1 RQRKLGKTS
10 SGAISFDNDL
20 VSIIILLTF
29 CFQLTLTLNE
39 RSHASKAIDGRV
51 PLVPSDGHA
60 YLGGSAHPS
69 FDTGGK
75 VSESFR
81 GRITKAEAV
90 REGDKKVDLLQV
102 ATDPHWQDSVHAS
115 GQVKYEYKEP
125 KVNLVISPTA
135 PRPFRQAWNKG
146 SSPQAL
152 ALTRDP
158 IPITFMGTQSS
169 VVRFDTWDF
178 TVYRSF
184 EIEFMTYEPNGILFF
199 VGPDRDHTDF
209 VCVELF
215 DGNVYFVYAVGDHYR
230 HIQLNPLNV
239 KVNTGMSN
247 RVYVSRNEQHRF
259 LVKFNDRIVDVDQG
273 TVAHQ
278 TEFAT
283 YTYIGS
289 VDQSSRLPWHVWS
302 RENFAGCI
310 PSIRIND
317 DKFLDPSSRMSQHTD
332 VSRGIQFGVCRV
344 PDSRCTREICGGG
357 RCAERSYPFFEPLNF
372 ACECGGSDKTFREGV
387 TDIRRSEGCF
397 RDAPILEMD
406 GEMVLL
412 IDFERQ
418 LNTLTTHT
426 DDISL
431 QFKTTQSS
439 TPLFYA
445 VSPADKS
452 YFRVDLVGGRIR
464 IQTNINHPDD
474 RLRAEEFFL
483 ASSHLNDNRWHTLQ
497 IKRRAEH
504 LAMSVDGSHDDTGK
518 IPLQSHLK
526 TFKLVA
532 QQIYLGSAGPPD
544 YARPPPPTSETK
556 FLPPPPRF
564 IGEFRNFYWNEYDF
578 IGTGTLP
585 SKYTT
590 DMLSPRAILP
600 VFPQWPRQ
608 PTYSITCT
616 PKLYYGR
623 LDKVIDIQEGGDMW
637 LVEFKTEYEG
647 VLFSAHEPGGMAN
660 VQISL
665 VLLRGRLHVVYSI
678 YGRSGVHQL
687 TSGPSAN
694 ALDDGKWHRVVIG
707 LDRRKKQLIAFLDS
721 YPLETIGN
729 GLPVNRIKQLIFY
742 FGGLPD
748 TEWQSVLTFVRQYSP
763 GSLQSSEA
771 ESGKQPAFTGCLGG
785 FSLRADN
792 FVTDLLSQYESQL
805 ISEPANQIIRGFC
818 RDQRRCT
825 PSYCRN
831 GRCEQI
837 SDREVRCVCNPGFE
851 GVRCDSQVLECP
863 PNYCNQR
870 GQCTM
875 INGQPRCDCR
885 GTGYHGERCELN
897 PCSAGG
903 YCYNGGVCTMRGS
916 LPYCECRGTGFH
928 GEKCRDPIC
937 PPNYCFNRGRCVVG
951 PDEKPICEC
960 QGTGFGGPRCDKPVC
975 TADACDNRG
984 RCTVNM
990 YGVPECDCAGTGFT
1004 GPRCQIPICTSDY
1017 CRNRGR
1023 CVVGPN
1029 NQPQCDCRGTGYT
1042 GERCERSICTEG
1054 YCANGGRCTVG
1065 LGGQP
1070 VCDCSGTG
1078 YGGSQCTDP
1087 VCRPGFCQNGGR
1099 CYLDSAGQP
1108 ACSCEGT
1115 GFSGNRCE
1123 NPICSPGYC
1132 LNGGRCSI
1140 GPNNMPTCSCDHT
1153 DYRGSRCETP
1163 ICVPG
1168 FCLHG
1173 GLCRVNE
1180 ARQPVC
1186 DCMLTNYQGERCDVP
1201 VCPKSYCGER
1211 GLCVVRQ
1218 RQPTCDCHPGY
1229 RGPRCELEVCPENY
1243 CINGG
1248 FCAPGPDK
1256 NPVCTCPV
1264 NYEGERCQLPK
1275 VCPSDYCF
1283 HGGRCTMNR
1292 GVPQCDCIGTDYT
1305 GVRCEI
1311 AQTCP
1316 AGFCQNGGR
1325 CSVQK
1330 GNYVCDCTGTGFRGV
1345 ICTEPLA
1352 CPPNYCLF
1360 GGICTVLPGKQYMC
1374 DCSRTGR
1381 TGKHCEG
1388 SSTGIF
1394 VSYDKDGY
1402 LVYPLIPPVHTV
1414 EDNVTLGFKT
1424 YMQTGSLITFLTSDG
1439 RHWGVKMRDGRVMV
1453 DVDGQNVYAF
1463 QMRSNDGHYHVL
1475 NIERKG
1481 DTMIVTQD
1489 VEVIRV
1495 HLPALVNPVDKSL
1508 IYTSLHIAADEKK
1521 SDIFRGVIGGVYW
1534 NGRYPINDLKA
1545 GHVTHIGEVTIVLTP
1560 EFPILPPKP
1569 QPVCLPDYCLNGG
1582 VCYAEDYQLKCDCSN
1597 TGWNG
1602 VRCERQSRG
1611 YLPNKPGN
1619 GAYVIYTIKPPK
1631 RTNMDEMRVAFQ
1643 TWSKDGPI
1651 ARVVLADSGFYDVGL
1666 IDGKLLIS
1674 FNGQQYIPICS
1685 PTQTFNDGRMHV
1697 VTVKRNSR
1705 RFNITVDG
1713 YTTQHEPSG
1722 FVGVD
1727 GSLVTREIVLGADRQ
1742 LKNTFD
1748 GVIGGFYW
1756 NGQYLIN
1763 ERGSLTP
1770 DATVM
1775 IAPGRQPASNME
1787 EVVVVLMPHLLHPSD
1802 KPRPGPPRPLPDGL
1816 PEGSV
1821 GGGVVMPGLGT
1832 GNVNLGAPIYASD
1845 KGYGGGAAGMNA
1857 GTGLMLKQAGG
1868 LLGMGGLVDA
1878 LMAGLL
1884 LALLLLLSALIWA
1897 CWRCKPGC
1905 CPFCYGKSRGGGSA
1919 WNRLVNACC
1928 TAPSGTGKETSR
1940 LLENGNKDIPDSA
1953 LVPPYIIGP
1962 EAEIQPPI
1970 PITDKN
1976 IYNID
1981 GLKVD
1986 CVLITKNSRQFV
1998 TGSGMGPPKVWDA
2011 QSGEVFK
2018 IMEGQELGC
2027 TDLHLACD
2035 DTVLVTQVVD
2045 DLGGGMDTLTD
2056 QNAMRIKRMQL
2067 WDFVSGR
2074 QLEMPMEVMCTSLC
2088 LTRKSEHVIVARSS
2102 HSGPSILVWNLPA
2115 NQRDHEIFYD
2125 PINPVL
2131 RDNVT
2136 YLNISHD
2143 DRLVVAGCKNE
2154 EQACYMVF
2162 DLAAHYPVPA
2172 QPRMVVFDAEV
2183 NATEILG
2190 PDTAV
2195 TGTRKGELLVWNLH
2209 TGEVVRQIQI
2219 SATLEGGNMTALAP
2233 HSGTVHCIQLSED
2246 GRYLVTGAQDQL
2258 VRVWLMP
2265 EERLLH
2271 TLEGH
2276 ADDVLSVAISKDS
2289 EIVVSGSWDGSIRV
2303 WRLRDGNQICW
2314 FSSNI
2319 EILQV
2324 KISNDKT
2331 SLVALGERNEHRKL
2345 ITLRVLRN
2353 RVRTTTS
2360 LRPAGS
2366 RVNPSMSPPTPGMS
2380 PGSPVMMA

>member
-1 RQRKLGKTS
+1 MRNSRAAAFALRIRWSFSLIWLLCLSVTCATNQTWNFDLKDLKISYLRLRSAGGLPTDLLESDTTGRIPSTMVHQLGEPQLGVTYPRILSSGLIVSPSVESSEQQLVDVDPSGCPWMLSACPAGQFMVGFEIKPTETSDNTPEIHVFSILTRTNVDHPRQFVLQFVLTSESRLLVRWYSLNQTDLEHPSIVSTVVRLTFGEWNSVQATVKISTDELLVDIQRKSVELERNETGQVDAIGTAVSQPSTGVRRNGRSVEQLLRDIPMNMLKKVEAMDFTKDAYVRYDFRNRLKKNAAMETLTIDFELPTGAENGLIWFSENEAMKSYVYLKDSRLHYTYVVIDKTGKAQLTLTEEIFLNTPLAPNTPHVLS
-10 SGAISFDNDL
+10 LIRNRDN
-20 VSIIILLTF
+20 
-29 CFQLTLTLNE
+29 LTLTLNE

-51 PLVPSDGHA
+51 PLVPSDGHV

-81 GRITKAEAV
+81 GRITKVEAV

-102 ATDPHWQDSVHAS
+102 ATDPHWQDSVHTS

-146 SSPQAL
+146 SAPQAL

-344 PDSRCTREICGGG
+344 PDRRCTREICGGG

-372 ACECGGSDKTFREGV
+372 ACECGGSDKTFRQGV

-578 IGTGTLP
+578 IGTGELP

-647 VLFSAHEPGGMAN
+647 VLFSAHEPGGMTN

-694 ALDDGKWHRVVIG
+694 ALDDGNWHRVVIG

-721 YPLETIGN
+721 YPLEA
-729 GLPVNRIKQLIFY
+729 
-742 FGGLPD
+742 
-748 TEWQSVLTFVRQYSP
+748 S
-763 GSLQSSEA
+763 
-771 ESGKQPAFTGCLGG
+771 
-785 FSLRADN
+785 
-792 FVTDLLSQYESQL
+792 
-805 ISEPANQIIRGFC
+805 
-818 RDQRRCT
+818 
-825 PSYCRN
+825 
-831 GRCEQI
+831 
-837 SDREVRCVCNPGFE
+837 
-851 GVRCDSQVLECP
+851 
-863 PNYCNQR
+863 
-870 GQCTM
+870 
-875 INGQPRCDCR
+875 
-885 GTGYHGERCELN
+885 
-897 PCSAGG
+897 
-903 YCYNGGVCTMRGS
+903 
-916 LPYCECRGTGFH
+916 
-928 GEKCRDPIC
+928 
-937 PPNYCFNRGRCVVG
+937 
-951 PDEKPICEC
+951 
-960 QGTGFGGPRCDKPVC
+960 
-975 TADACDNRG
+975 
-984 RCTVNM
+984 
-990 YGVPECDCAGTGFT
+990 
-1004 GPRCQIPICTSDY
+1004 
-1017 CRNRGR
+1017 
-1023 CVVGPN
+1023 
-1029 NQPQCDCRGTGYT
+1029 
-1042 GERCERSICTEG
+1042 
-1054 YCANGGRCTVG
+1054 
-1065 LGGQP
+1065 
-1070 VCDCSGTG
+1070 
-1078 YGGSQCTDP
+1078 
-1087 VCRPGFCQNGGR
+1087 
-1099 CYLDSAGQP
+1099 
-1108 ACSCEGT
+1108 
-1115 GFSGNRCE
+1115 
-1123 NPICSPGYC
+1123 
-1132 LNGGRCSI
+1132 
-1140 GPNNMPTCSCDHT
+1140 
-1153 DYRGSRCETP
+1153 
-1163 ICVPG
+1163 
-1168 FCLHG
+1168 
-1173 GLCRVNE
+1173 
-1180 ARQPVC
+1180 
-1186 DCMLTNYQGERCDVP
+1186 
-1201 VCPKSYCGER
+1201 
-1211 GLCVVRQ
+1211 
-1218 RQPTCDCHPGY
+1218 
-1229 RGPRCELEVCPENY
+1229 
-1243 CINGG
+1243 
-1248 FCAPGPDK
+1248 
-1256 NPVCTCPV
+1256 
-1264 NYEGERCQLPK
+1264 
-1275 VCPSDYCF
+1275 
-1283 HGGRCTMNR
+1283 
-1292 GVPQCDCIGTDYT
+1292 
-1305 GVRCEI
+1305 
-1311 AQTCP
+1311 
-1316 AGFCQNGGR
+1316 
-1325 CSVQK
+1325 
-1330 GNYVCDCTGTGFRGV
+1330 
-1345 ICTEPLA
+1345 
-1352 CPPNYCLF
+1352 
-1360 GGICTVLPGKQYMC
+1360 
-1374 DCSRTGR
+1374 
-1381 TGKHCEG
+1381 
-1388 SSTGIF
+1388 
-1394 VSYDKDGY
+1394 
-1402 LVYPLIPPVHTV
+1402 
-1414 EDNVTLGFKT
+1414 
-1424 YMQTGSLITFLTSDG
+1424 
-1439 RHWGVKMRDGRVMV
+1439 
-1453 DVDGQNVYAF
+1453 
-1463 QMRSNDGHYHVL
+1463 
-1475 NIERKG
+1475 
-1481 DTMIVTQD
+1481 
-1489 VEVIRV
+1489 
-1495 HLPALVNPVDKSL
+1495 
-1508 IYTSLHIAADEKK
+1508 
-1521 SDIFRGVIGGVYW
+1521 VYW

-1545 GHVTHIGEVTIVLTP
+1545 GHVTHTGEVTIVLTP

-1582 VCYAEDYQLKCDCSN
+1582 ACYAEDYQLNCDCSN

-1631 RTNMDEMRVAFQ
+1631 RTNTDEMRVAIQ

-1666 IDGKLLIS
+1666 IDGKLLVS

-1713 YTTQHEPSG
+1713 YRTQHEPSG

-1802 KPRPGPPRPLPDGL
+1802 ELRPGPPKPLPDGL

-1940 LLENGNKDIPDSA
+1940 LLENGNKDIP
-1953 LVPPYIIGP
+1953 
-1962 EAEIQPPI
+1962 
-1970 PITDKN
+1970 
-1976 IYNID
+1976 
-1981 GLKVD
+1981 
-1986 CVLITKNSRQFV
+1986 
-1998 TGSGMGPPKVWDA
+1998 
-2011 QSGEVFK
+2011 SGEVFK

-2324 KISNDKT
+2324 KISNDKR

-2366 RVNPSMSPPTPGMS
+2366 RVNSSMSPPTPGMS

>member
-1 RQRKLGKTS
+1 
-10 SGAISFDNDL
+10 
-20 VSIIILLTF
+20 
-29 CFQLTLTLNE
+29 
-39 RSHASKAIDGRV
+39 
-51 PLVPSDGHA
+51 
-60 YLGGSAHPS
+60 
-69 FDTGGK
+69 
-75 VSESFR
+75 
-81 GRITKAEAV
+81 
-90 REGDKKVDLLQV
+90 
-102 ATDPHWQDSVHAS
+102 
-115 GQVKYEYKEP
+115 
-125 KVNLVISPTA
+125 
-135 PRPFRQAWNKG
+135 
-146 SSPQAL
+146 
-152 ALTRDP
+152 
-158 IPITFMGTQSS
+158 
-169 VVRFDTWDF
+169 
-178 TVYRSF
+178 
-184 EIEFMTYEPNGILFF
+184 
-199 VGPDRDHTDF
+199 
-209 VCVELF
+209 
-215 DGNVYFVYAVGDHYR
+215 
-230 HIQLNPLNV
+230 
-239 KVNTGMSN
+239 MSN

-289 VDQSSRLPWHVWS
+289 VDQSSRLPWYVWS

-332 VSRGIQFGVCRV
+332 VSRGIQFGVCRI
-344 PDSRCTREICGGG
+344 PDRRCTREICGGG

-397 RDAPILEMD
+397 R
-406 GEMVLL
+406 
-412 IDFERQ
+412 
-418 LNTLTTHT
+418 
-426 DDISL
+426 
-431 QFKTTQSS
+431 
-439 TPLFYA
+439 
-445 VSPADKS
+445 
-452 YFRVDLVGGRIR
+452 
-464 IQTNINHPDD
+464 
-474 RLRAEEFFL
+474 
-483 ASSHLNDNRWHTLQ
+483 
-497 IKRRAEH
+497 
-504 LAMSVDGSHDDTGK
+504 GK

-564 IGEFRNFYWNEYDF
+564 VGEFRNFYWNEYDF

-616 PKLYYGR
+616 PKLYYSR

-647 VLFSAHEPGGMAN
+647 VLFS
-660 VQISL
+660 
-665 VLLRGRLHVVYSI
+665 
-678 YGRSGVHQL
+678 
-687 TSGPSAN
+687 
-694 ALDDGKWHRVVIG
+694 
-707 LDRRKKQLIAFLDS
+707 
-721 YPLETIGN
+721 TIGN
-729 GLPVNRIKQLIFY
+729 GLPVSRIRQLIFY

-748 TEWQSVLTFVRQYSP
+748 TEWQTVLTLLRQYSP

-771 ESGKQPAFTGCLGG
+771 ENGKQPTLTGCLGG

-792 FVTDLLSQYESQL
+792 FVMDLL
-805 ISEPANQIIRGFC
+805 
-818 RDQRRCT
+818 DQRRCT
-825 PSYCRN
+825 SSYCRN

-837 SDREVRCVCNPGFE
+837 SDREVRCVCNPGYE
-851 GVRCDSQVLECP
+851 GIRCESQVLECP

-916 LPYCECRGTGFH
+916 LPYCDCRGTGFH

-951 PDEKPICEC
+951 PDEKPTCEC

-984 RCTVNM
+984 RCTVNV
-990 YGVPECDCAGTGFT
+990 YGIPECDCTGTGFT
-1004 GPRCQIPICTSDY
+1004 GPRCQTPICTSDH

-1029 NQPQCDCRGTGYT
+1029 NEPQCDCRGTGYT

-1070 VCDCSGTG
+1070 ICDCSGTG

-1099 CYLDSAGQP
+1099 CYLDPAGQP
-1108 ACSCEGT
+1108 TCSCEGT
-1115 GFSGNRCE
+1115 GFSGNRCQ

-1140 GPNNMPTCSCDHT
+1140 GPNNQPTCSCDHT

-1173 GLCRVNE
+1173 GLCRLNE

-1201 VCPKSYCGER
+1201 ICPKSYCGER

-1256 NPVCTCPV
+1256 SPVCTCPV
-1264 NYEGERCQLPK
+1264 NYE
-1275 VCPSDYCF
+1275 DYCF

-1381 TGKHCEG
+1381 TGKNCEG

-1394 VSYDKDGY
+1394 VSYDTDGY

-1424 YMQTGSLITFLTSDG
+1424 YMQTGSLITFLTPD
-1439 RHWGVKMRDGRVMV
+1439 
-1453 DVDGQNVYAF
+1453 
-1463 QMRSNDGHYHVL
+1463 
-1475 NIERKG
+1475 
-1481 DTMIVTQD
+1481 
-1489 VEVIRV
+1489 
-1495 HLPALVNPVDKSL
+1495 ALVNPVDKSL

-1521 SDIFRGVIGGVYW
+1521 SDIFRGVIG
-1534 NGRYPINDLKA
+1534 
-1545 GHVTHIGEVTIVLTP
+1545 E
-1560 EFPILPPKP
+1560 
-1569 QPVCLPDYCLNGG
+1569 
-1582 VCYAEDYQLKCDCSN
+1582 
-1597 TGWNG
+1597 
-1602 VRCERQSRG
+1602 SRG

-1631 RTNMDEMRVAFQ
+1631 RTNTDEMRVAFQ

-1666 IDGKLLIS
+1666 VDGKLLVS

-1697 VTVKRNSR
+1697 VTVRRNNR
-1705 RFNITVDG
+1705 KFNITVDG
-1713 YTTQHEPSG
+1713 YQTQHEP
-1722 FVGVD
+1722 
-1727 GSLVTREIVLGADRQ
+1727 T
-1742 LKNTFD
+1742 
-1748 GVIGGFYW
+1748 GFYW

-1763 ERGSLTP
+1763 ERGSLTS

-1775 IAPGRQPASNME
+1775 IVPGRQPAPNME

-1802 KPRPGPPRPLPDGL
+1802 TPRPGPPKPLPDGL
-1816 PEGSV
+1816 PEGSI

-1845 KGYGGGAAGMNA
+1845 RGYGGGAAGMNA

-1878 LMAGLL
+1878 LIAGLL

-1928 TAPSGTGKETSR
+1928 AAPRGTGFVGVDGSLVTREIVLGADRQFKNTFDGVIGGFYWNGQYLINERGSLTSDATVMIVPGR
-1940 LLENGNKDIPDSA
+1940 QPAPNMEEVVVVLMPHLLHPSDTPRPGPPKPLPDGLPEGSIGGGVVMPGLGTGNVNLGAPIYASDRGYGGGAAGMNAGTGLMLKQAGGLLGMGGLVDALIAGLLLALLLLLSA
-1953 LVPPYIIGP
+1953 LIWACWRCKPGCCPFCYGKSRGGGSAWNRLVNACCAAPRGTGFYWNGQYLINERGSLTSDATVMIVPGRQPAPNMEEVVVVLMPHLLHPSDTPRPGPPKPLPDGLPEGSIGGGVVMP
-1962 EAEIQPPI
+1962 GLGTGNVNLGAPI
-1970 PITDKN
+1970 YASAITDKN
-1976 IYNID
+1976 IYSID

-1986 CVLITKNSRQFV
+1986 CVLITKNSKQFV

-2056 QNAMRIKRMQL
+2056 QNAMRVKRMQL

-2074 QLEMPMEVMCTSLC
+2074 QLEMPMEVMCTSLSY
-2088 LTRKSEHVIVARSS
+2088 THKSEHVIVARSS
-2102 HSGPSILVWNLPA
+2102 QSGPSILVWNLPA

-2125 PINPVL
+2125 PVNPVL

-2324 KISNDKT
+2324 KISNDKR

-2366 RVNPSMSPPTPGMS
+2366 RINSSMSPPTPGMS